1 MSDNKTIDN
10 VHVHIYGHE
19 MLGEVI
25 SRARKNNIP
34 YDKEMKYDFHSHGHS
49 YLVFKDGELTLLEDP
64 TPSHYKETSLN
75 YFFELYLAKEVI
87 KPKHQI
93 GKWYKGNV
101 DFDSLVF
108 ITEIEP
114 TDTFNRIYGYGF
126 MFDNYCKFG
135 HLFSN
140 TDHEKSLVEAT
151 PQEVEKA
158 LIEEAK
164 KRYKVGDVIKC
175 LDGVESEVQGNAFV
189 FSNNNLFS
197 NGERVNGGDWFNIYG
212 KLFENGQW
220 ATIIKQDKF
229 AELKEAHSNG
239 AVIESMPKKWI
250 GDWTVATNPIW
261 DGDNYEYRIKPEEK
275 PKVGD
280 VVKAWNEESG
290 YVFGR
295 VKQIEYCNKNTIGYT
310 LHGSVTELYMNA
322 KTLTQQEAIELLF
335 GKEKVDD

>member
-34 YDKEMKYDFHSHGHS
+34 YDKDMYYDFHSHGLS
-49 YLVFKDGELTLLEDP
+49 YLVLKDRELTLLEDP
-64 TPSHYKETSLN
+64 SEKHGEEISLN
-75 YFFELYLAKEVI
+75 GFFELYLSKEEV
-87 KPKHQI
+87 KKELEV
-93 GKWYKGNV
+93 GKWYFGELDNERKTL
-101 DFDSLVF
+101 FC
-108 ITEIEP
+108 
-114 TDTFNRIYGYGF
+114 FNGKHGQFTQYGF
-126 MFDNYCKFG
+126 TLNREW
-135 HLFSN
+135 SN
-140 TDHEKSLVEAT
+140 QIGCIQGLKYTEAT

-164 KRYKVGDVIKC
+164 RRYKVGDVIKC
-175 LDGVESEVQGNAFV
+175 FDKIESEVKGTAFV
-189 FSNNNLFS
+189 FYNNCLFS
-197 NGERVNGGDWFNIYG
+197 NGESFGNSGWFNTYG
-212 KLFENGQW
+212 LIFKDGQW
-220 ATIIKQDKF
+220 ATIIEQDKF
-229 AELKEAHSNG
+229 AELKEAHSKG

-261 DGDNYEYRIKPEEK
+261 DGDNYEYRIKPEEN

-280 VVKAWNEESG
+280 VVKAWNEDSG

-322 KTLTQQEAIELLF
+322 KTLNQQEAIELLF
-335 GKEKVDD
+335 NKK